1 VHKLIT
7 AKIMKEKI
15 INFVNDVVKE
25 MKKVTWPTK
34 EELKESTSIVI
45 VVCLILAAFTYII
58 DMTVSQILKG
68 IF

>member
-1 VHKLIT
+1 
-7 AKIMKEKI
+7 MKEKI

-34 EELKESTSIVI
+34 EELKDSTVVVV
-45 VVCLILAAFTYII
+45 VVCLILALFTYAI
-58 DMTVSQILKG
+58 DMSLNQILKG